1 MSSSSGDRGDTTR
14 SVEEYQD
21 YLLNAV
27 QHYGMS
33 LQLGQKHVYQALP
46 RLLAMW
52 LEFTSL
58 SSEEMNCEESSIES
72 DRLAEKQGKNDLDT
86 RVTDR
91 YDTVHTHTLS
101 SFIYI
106 YTSRS
111 NEQDDQKS
119 SFEDSRAFV
128 LYCFTSAHITCRA
141 LQQ

>member
-14 SVEEYQD
+14 SVEECQD

-72 DRLAEKQGKNDLDT
+72 DRLAEKQGKNDLDISSLI
-86 RVTDR
+86 

-106 YTSRS
+106 YTFRT

-119 SFEDSRAFV
+119 SFEDP
-128 LYCFTSAHITCRA
+128 
-141 LQQ
+141 